1 MKKRLNEKLRLY
13 APGPTDVDF
22 DFINANR
29 RILHHRSGDF
39 KKFFSG
45 LIKLINRVVGNKTGS
60 SVLMSGSGTSAME
73 MVVNS
78 YADREGKNIIF
89 SGGTFGKRWDHIF
102 QAYNIKSEYFY
113 YGMTEQLTPEKVEE
127 VIKGKDIKKVFLTH
141 TETSS
146 GWKIKLKEIV
156 KVLDEKG
163 IKVVADSVA
172 SIGADNFKM
181 EDWKISVMVTA
192 TQKGLNLPP
201 GLGIVSF
208 SNDAKEEI
216 LNNPARGF
224 YFDLKTYLTWND
236 KDSTPYTPAVSLMYV
251 LEKRLNQIL
260 DYGLDAWF
268 AERKV
273 LADLLRDGLKG
284 LGLKL
289 NAEKSPANGV
299 TVVFLPEGVTSE
311 YFREEVKKKFSIFFA
326 PGRDELNDNT
336 FRIGHFYPFDEEDL
350 FFCIS
355 AIGTV
360 LEGLRPEIT
369 TEKALGIIQKKL
381 AEIRKNL

>member
-1 MKKRLNEKLRLY
+1 MYNYLFEKLILY
-13 APGPTDVDF
+13 APVPTDVDF

-45 LIKLINRVVGNKTGS
+45 LIKLINRVIGNKTGS

-78 YADREGKNIIF
+78 YADRDGKNIIF
-89 SGGTFGKRWDHIF
+89 SGGTFGKRWKNIF
-102 QAYNIKSEYFY
+102 HGCNIKSEYYY
-113 YGMTEQLTPEKVEE
+113 YGMIEQLTIEKVEE

-163 IKVVADSVA
+163 IKVVVDSVA
-172 SIGADNFKM
+172 SIGSDNFKM
-181 EDWKISVMVTA
+181 EDWKVSVMVTA

-208 SNDAKEEI
+208 SKDAKEEI
-216 LNNPARGF
+216 LSNPARGF
-224 YFDLKTYLTWND
+224 YFDLKSYITWND

-251 LEKRLNQIL
+251 LEKRVKQIL

-268 AERKV
+268 AQRKV
-273 LADLLRDGLKG
+273 LAELLRDGLTG
-284 LGLKL
+284 LGLKI
-289 NAEKSPANGV
+289 NAKKSPASGV

-326 PGRDELNDNT
+326 PGRDQLNDNT

-355 AIGTV
+355 AIGSV
-360 LEGLRPEIT
+360 LETLRPEIT

-381 AEIRKNL
+381 SELRRNL

>member
-1 MKKRLNEKLRLY
+1 MKKYLNEKLRLY

-60 SVLMSGSGTSAME
+60 SVVMSGSGTSAME

-78 YADREGKNIIF
+78 YADRDGKNIIF
-89 SGGTFGKRWDHIF
+89 SGGTFGKRWEHIF
-102 QAYNIKSEYFY
+102 KGCNIETEYYY
-113 YGMTEQLTPEKVEE
+113 YGMTEQLTVAKVEE

-146 GWKIKLKEIV
+146 GWKLKLKEIANF
-156 KVLDEKG
+156 LDEKG
-163 IKVVADSVA
+163 IKVIADSVA

-181 EDWKISVMVTA
+181 DDWNISVMVTA

-208 SNDAKEEI
+208 SKDAKEEI
-216 LNNPARGF
+216 LNNPSRGF
-224 YFDLKTYLTWND
+224 YFDLKTYLNWND

-251 LEKRLNQIL
+251 LEKRLKQIL

-268 AERKV
+268 AQRKV
-273 LADLLRDGLKG
+273 LADLLRDGING
-284 LGLKL
+284 LGLKI
-289 NAEKSPANGV
+289 NAGKSPANGV
-299 TVVFLPEGVTSE
+299 TVVFLPEDVTSE

-326 PGRDELNDNT
+326 PGRDELNNNS

-355 AIGTV
+355 AIGSV
-360 LEGLRPEIT
+360 LENLRPEIT

-381 AEIRKNL
+381 SKMRAQL